1 MTSKD
6 YEDSSA
12 EESSFFYGCFLL
24 YMFVNIIL
32 KSYICHVMDKLDMN
46 TSVIHPEVVR
56 LRLSN
61 SSDLRFLKELAQRMG
76 WSFEREE
83 MNGLDKSIEDLKA
96 GHLHHAKDV
105 DELMSQLMR

>member
-12 EESSFFYGCFLL
+12 EESSFFIDVFLL

-56 LRLSN
+56 LRLPN
-61 SSDLRFLKELAQRMG
+61 SSDLRFLKELVLNEWVG
-76 WSFEREE
+76 PLNER
-83 MNGLDKSIEDLKA
+83 K
-96 GHLHHAKDV
+96 
-105 DELMSQLMR
+105 